1 MGTHIRLNTSPNRT
15 FRKGALQISEMISR
29 LLLVVLAFSALASS
43 SRVFVPE
50 EYQCFITG
58 FDCINDCIE
67 NGGGNPDF
75 QEGHCRKVFFF
86 FSIVNL
92 NFDLMVQGKNPS

>member
-1 MGTHIRLNTSPNRT
+1 MGTYQIVHPTGHSE
-15 FRKGALQISEMISR
+15 KGLSSEMISR

-43 SRVFVPE
+43 SRMFVQE
-50 EYQCFITG
+50 EYPCFTMR

-75 QEGHCRKVFFF
+75 QEGHCRKACEQIET
-86 FSIVNL
+86 S
-92 NFDLMVQGKNPS
+92 DGKCWTRLPRGQNI